1 MLDSK
6 VILVTGA
13 SSDIGMS
20 IVEKLLAEGA
30 KVIAHYHSNPISIT
44 NPNLSI
50 IKYDLSKL
58 EDTNILFEEAIAIH
72 GKIEILICCAGL
84 IENKNILEIETED
97 MIKIFSVNLFSHIIL
112 MQKVFE
118 NMVERK
124 FGRIISLSSIGVKY
138 AGSKQSV
145 LYSSSKAALEAVTKS
160 FAKFG
165 AEYNVLS
172 NNIRVGVIDTKIHK
186 GKNLEER
193 KKLIPLQRLGKP
205 EDISDFVLYL
215 CSSKAGFI
223 TGQDFSISGGE

>member
-20 IVEKLLAEGA
+20 IVEKLLAEGE

-50 IKYDLSKL
+50 IKSDLSKL
-58 EDTNILFEEAIAIH
+58 EDTNILFEEAITIH
-72 GKIEILICCAGL
+72 GKIDMLICCAGL
-84 IENKNILEIETED
+84 IENKNFLEIDTED
-97 MIKIFSVNLFSHIIL
+97 MIKVFSINLFSHIIL

-138 AGSKQSV
+138 AGSKQSM

-165 AEYNVLS
+165 AAEGILANV
-172 NNIRVGVIDTKIHK
+172 IRVGVINTKIHT
-186 GKNLEER
+186 GKNMDER
-193 KKLIPLQRLGKP
+193 KKLIPMQRFGKL
-205 EDISDFVLYL
+205 EDISEMVLYL
-215 CSSKAGFI
+215 CSEKSNFI
-223 TGQDFSISGGE
+223 TGQEFSITGGE